1 MLYQLSYS
9 PTKTTDAAG
18 GRSRADARRQKLPGL
33 LVDRVRAAPAA
44 ILLQL
49 DTVWVVLLVLV
60 GVVVATLALLASE
73 RDELTHPYPFDGS
86 TLG

>member
-1 MLYQLSYS
+1 MDGV
-9 PTKTTDAAG
+9 P
-18 GRSRADARRQKLPGL
+18 P
-33 LVDRVRAAPAA
+33 APATV
-44 ILLQL
+44 LLEL
-49 DTVWVVLLVLV
+49 DAVGIVLLVLV